1 MDIVGIYLFCC
12 DQSAV
17 LEANQICGEIN
28 EQNENS
34 ASSVRF
40 TNNLLE
46 PHYNIFENVKNK
58 LACFIER
65 LIKALDETKI
75 HWWFCLI
82 LDPQYTADLKEI
94 RELHG
99 VEVVHSKTVIFEI
112 KAHFLD
118 YFSDCENV
126 HNPIVAPISS
136 TVQEV
141 IYLLRG

>member
-1 MDIVGIYLFCC
+1 MP
-12 DQSAV
+12 
-17 LEANQICGEIN
+17 EANQRCEEIK

-46 PHYNIFENVKNK
+46 PHYNILENVKNK
-58 LACFIER
+58 LVYFIEQ
-65 LIKALDETKI
+65 LIKALDERKI

-99 VEVVHSKTVIFEI
+99 VEVVHSKTVIFEM
-112 KAHFLD
+112 KAHVLD
-118 YFSDCENV
+118 YV
-126 HNPIVAPISS
+126 P
-136 TVQEV
+136 TVRMFTT
-141 IYLLRG
+141 LLLHR